1 MTEKE
6 RIINCMSPLVAALD
20 KADPE
25 WAIFGSAALALC
37 GMDMPVAD
45 IDIILSPEGAAR
57 MEQEWLKTG
66 MALPLDQESA
76 PESLFRSHLVRNN
89 STSIMVELSGGL
101 EIRTE
106 EGWMPVRPREVLT
119 TPTGIRHCSLPEC
132 KRLLTLFGR
141 PKDLHRLRLIE
152 AHHTHC
158 PLI

>member
-1 MTEKE
+1 
-6 RIINCMSPLVAALD
+6 
-20 KADPE
+20 
-25 WAIFGSAALALC
+25 
-37 GMDMPVAD
+37 
-45 IDIILSPEGAAR
+45 
-57 MEQEWLKTG
+57 MEQEWLRTG

-106 EGWMPVRPREVLT
+106 KGWMPVRPREVLT

-132 KRLLTLFGR
+132 TRLLTLFGR

-158 PLI
+158 H

>member
-20 KADPE
+20 KADPG

-45 IDIILSPEGAAR
+45 IDIILSRQAAQR
-57 MEQEWLKTG
+57 LEQEWQKAG
-66 MALPLDQESA
+66 VAFPMDKESA
-76 PESLFRSHLVRNN
+76 TESLFRSHLVRY
-89 STSIMVELSGGL
+89 TSSDIIVELSGGL
-101 EIRTE
+101 EIRDK
-106 EGWMPVRPREVLT
+106 EGWMPVQPREVLT
-119 TPTGIRHCSLPEC
+119 TLHGIRHCSLSEC

-158 PLI
+158 H

>member
-57 MEQEWLKTG
+57 MEQEWLRTG

-76 PESLFRSHLVRNN
+76 PQSQFRSHLVRNN

-106 EGWMPVRPREVLT
+106 KGWMPVRPREVLT
-119 TPTGIRHCSLPEC
+119 TPTGIRHCSLQEC

-152 AHHTHC
+152 AHLTHC